1 MGLLFR
7 AHTLSYIHPQVQPRT
22 HSLLLKGCCHEPRAI
37 PGLVTFTGERF
48 NLGWE
53 TRLDHY
59 SFLGFQF
66 SSGAQSWLTLCD
78 PMDWSIPGL
87 PVQHQLLELAQTHV
101 HRVGDAIQPS
111 HNLSSSPPAFGLSLH
126 QGLLQ
131 WVSSLYQVVKVSGT
145 SASRSVFPLN
155 IQDWF
160 PLRLT
165 GWISLLSKEISKSLL
180 QHHRSKASVLH
191 SAFFMVQLS
200 HPHMTTWKP

>member
-1 MGLLFR
+1 MGLLFC

-22 HSLLLKGCCHEPRAI
+22 DSLLLNGCCREPRAI
-37 PGLVTFTGERF
+37 PGLVTFTGEHF

-53 TRLDHY
+53 TRLDHC

-78 PMDWSIPGL
+78 PMDWSIPGF

-111 HNLSSSPPAFGLSLH
+111 HNLSSYPPAFGLSLH
-126 QGLLQ
+126 QGLFQ
-131 WVSSLYQVVKVSGT
+131 WVSSLYQVVEVSGT

-160 PLRLT
+160 PLGLT
-165 GWISLLSKEISKSLL
+165 GWISLLFKEISRVFSNTTGQKL
-180 QHHRSKASVLH
+180 Q
-191 SAFFMVQLS
+191 FFTQLS
-200 HPHMTTWKP
+200 L